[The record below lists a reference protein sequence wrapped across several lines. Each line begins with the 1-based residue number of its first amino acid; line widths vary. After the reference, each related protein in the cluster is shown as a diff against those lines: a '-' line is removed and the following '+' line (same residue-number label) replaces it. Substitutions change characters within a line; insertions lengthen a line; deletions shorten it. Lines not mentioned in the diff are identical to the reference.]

1 MQIDGILCKEA
12 QLGSALNHSVHE
24 ARRGDF
30 ALLLSLLS
38 QDALDFSEFDLP
50 HTSPEEPD
58 KSEAALKKALQLG
71 PQKPL
76 APEQFNMLIGQNN
89 GFLVND
95 GDLASLR
102 LKECLQPEPYAV
114 RNDKKHIPLHIVD
127 NLEPAVRQKLEQTR
141 NPQMLVD
148 NKDIDAAGF
157 YDQLA
162 GGEMQSMLQVAV

>member
-30 ALLLSLLS
+30 GLLLSLLS
-38 QDALDFSEFDLP
+38 QDALDFSQFDLP
-50 HTSPEEPD
+50 HTSLQEAD
-58 KSEAALKKALQLG
+58 KSEEALKKALQLG

-76 APEQFNMLIGQNN
+76 APEQFDMLIGQNN
-89 GFLVND
+89 GFLAQG
-95 GDLASLR
+95 GDLTSLR
-102 LKECLQPEPYAV
+102 LKECLQPEPFAV

-127 NLEPAVRQKLEQTR
+127 NLEPAVREKLENTK

-148 NKDIDAAGF
+148 NPDIDAAGF
-157 YDQLA
+157 YDQIA

>member
-38 QDALDFSEFDLP
+38 QDALDFSQFDLP
-50 HTSPEEPD
+50 HTSPEQPD
-58 KSEAALKKALQLG
+58 KSEAALKLALQLG

-76 APEQFNMLIGQNN
+76 APEHFNMLIGQDN
-89 GFLVND
+89 GFLVQE

-127 NLEPAVRQKLEQTR
+127 NLEPAVRQRLEKTR
-141 NPQMLVD
+141 NPHMIVD

-157 YDQLA
+157 YDQIA

>member
-38 QDALDFSEFDLP
+38 QDALDFSQFDLP
-50 HTSPEEPD
+50 HTLPEQPD
-58 KSEAALKKALQLG
+58 KSEAALKLALQLG

-76 APEQFNMLIGQNN
+76 APEQFNMLIGQDN
-89 GFLVND
+89 GFLVQE

-114 RNDKKHIPLHIVD
+114 RDDKKHIPLHIVD
-127 NLEPAVRQKLEQTR
+127 NLEPAVRQRLEKTR

-157 YDQLA
+157 YDQIA

>member
-30 ALLLSLLS
+30 GLLLSLLS
-38 QDALDFSEFDLP
+38 QDALDFSQFDLP
-50 HTSPEEPD
+50 HSSSQEAD
-58 KSEAALKKALQLG
+58 KSEEALKKALQLG

-76 APEQFNMLIGQNN
+76 APEQFDMLIGQSN
-89 GFLVND
+89 GFMAQG
-95 GDLASLR
+95 GDLTSLR
-102 LKECLQPEPYAV
+102 LKECLQPEPFAV

-127 NLEPAVRQKLEQTR
+127 NLEPAVRQKLENTR

-148 NKDIDAAGF
+148 KHDIDAAGF
-157 YDQLA
+157 YDQIA